1 MSRENVEFVRA
12 VYAEWERG
20 NFSAGVDRYDPDAV
34 LVQGEGFPE
43 AGWYQGLA
51 GFANY
56 MHTFLDAWEKVTI
69 EAEELIDAGDSVVA
83 AVLQTGIGK
92 GSGASTE
99 FRFFQVWTFREGKV
113 IRLEVIRD
121 RDAAFEAAG
130 ISA

>member
-43 AGWYQGLA
+43 AGSYQGLA

-56 MHTFLDAWEKVTI
+56 MHIFLDAWEKVTI

-99 FRFFQVWTFREGKV
+99 LRFFQVWTFREGKV

-130 ISA
+130 TSA

>member
-43 AGWYQGLA
+43 AGSYQGLA

-56 MHTFLDAWEKVTI
+56 MHIFLDAWEKVTI

-99 FRFFQVWTFREGKV
+99 LRFFQVWTFREGKV

>member
-1 MSRENVEFVRA
+1 MSRENVEFLRA

-20 NFSAGVDRYDPDAV
+20 NFSAGVDRYDPEAV
-34 LVQGEGFPE
+34 LVQGEEFPE
-43 AGWYQGLA
+43 AGSYQGLD
-51 GFANY
+51 GFADY

-69 EAEELIDAGDSVVA
+69 EAEELVDAGDSVVA
-83 AVLQTGIGK
+83 AVLQVGIGK

-99 FRFFQVWTFREGKV
+99 LGYFQVWTFRDGKV

-130 ISA
+130 IST